1 MTYGCWFT
9 IIVVGIAT
17 AMGKDVH
24 PGWDMVRTTSIGN
37 TQCSASANTFSS
49 T

>member
-9 IIVVGIAT
+9 IIIVGIAT

-24 PGWDMVRTTSIGN
+24 PGWDMVRAKSMG
-37 TQCSASANTFSS
+37 QMTFSFAYILG
-49 T
+49 TF